1 MITLDT
7 SGLQSALRFVEATSK
22 RPMADS
28 LNRAA
33 LHAIIG
39 SGTGAGAMQLT
50 PKANKSSIKGVT
62 DAMIRGL
69 IVKRLRAKNKLKRV
83 TSQQLDEWVAVE
95 KARRIRAAGYT
106 AFIGWTPAAKAL
118 GGTGARGKGKTKED
132 PEQFNKSEAIY
143 GRATKASPENLFA
156 EIVNTAPMAEE
167 IGGNALQK
175 AIDNA
180 ADDLIVY
187 GQRKFEEQAKKG
199 GF

>member
-1 MITLDT
+1 
-7 SGLQSALRFVEATSK
+7 
-22 RPMADS
+22 
-28 LNRAA
+28 
-33 LHAIIG
+33 
-39 SGTGAGAMQLT
+39 MQLT
-50 PKANKSSIKGVT
+50 PKANKSAIKGVT

-69 IVKRLRAKNKLKRV
+69 IVKHLRAKNKLKRV

-132 PEQFNKSEAIY
+132 PEQFNKSEAIH